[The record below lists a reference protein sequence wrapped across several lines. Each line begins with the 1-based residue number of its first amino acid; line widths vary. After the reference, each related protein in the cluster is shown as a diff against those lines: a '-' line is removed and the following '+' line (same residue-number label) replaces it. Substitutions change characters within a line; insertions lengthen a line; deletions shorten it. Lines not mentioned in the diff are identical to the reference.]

1 MVKIISIVNQK
12 GGVGKTTT
20 AINVA
25 ACLAQR
31 LRRTILLD
39 LDPQGNATSGLGIAK
54 QGLEQTVFD
63 MLIEGVPF
71 AKILKPGP
79 VENLWV
85 APANSDLLSAE
96 WHLSTEDSDKFT
108 LKQALCEFL
117 WEEPEFSR
125 PEYIVIDC
133 PPSLGQLS
141 LNAIL
146 ASDSLIIPVQCE
158 YYALEGLAG
167 ILSSTTLLRQNFNNH
182 LSLEGILL
190 TMADRRLNLSR
201 QVEEDIRRAYGAYVF
216 GNVISRSVRL
226 SEAPSHGLPIIL
238 YDPESPGASAYQD
251 MTQEVI
257 DHEAKS
263 VRTWPLRPT
272 GGSAG

>member
-1 MVKIISIVNQK
+1 VVKVLSIVNQK

-20 AINVA
+20 AINLA

-31 LRRTILLD
+31 MRRTVLID
-39 LDPQGNATSGLGIAK
+39 MDPQGNATSGLGIDK
-54 QGLEQTVFD
+54 NKLDGTIYDTL
-63 MLIEGVPF
+63 LEGVPF
-71 AKILKPGP
+71 SNILQP
-79 VENLWV
+79 VSFDHLQV

-96 WHLSTEDSDKFT
+96 WHLSTEESGKQV
-108 LKQALCEFL
+108 LRQALNEYL
-117 WEEPEFSR
+117 WNVTETTRPEF
-125 PEYIVIDC
+125 ILIDC

-167 ILSSTTLLRQNFNNH
+167 ILSSTTLLRQSFNPR

-201 QVEEDIRRAYGAYVF
+201 QVEEDIRRAYGAHVF
-216 GNVISRSVRL
+216 QTIVSRSVRL
-226 SEAPSHGLPIIL
+226 SEAPSHGLPIIQ
-238 YDPESPGASAYQD
+238 YDPESAGASAYQEI
-251 MTQEVI
+251 TQEVI

-263 VRTWPLRPT
+263 ARTWPVRST
-272 GGSAG
+272 G